1 VVLLS
6 PRVAQ
11 SIRQSLSSLMN
22 DGDRRQEL
30 VQEMIIT
37 NYRLRSVFL
46 TKILYVFTLFWL
58 SVFWKCTLRG
68 AVGSRISAP
77 HFWDIVVTDD
87 KIGVALVIQVYC
99 WLWVFYAVFFCF
111 FFDSLTVL
119 YSESVIFNKI
129 SPWCQPFSQ
138 LQFFKGTIA
147 QLFLRDH

>member
-58 SVFWKCTLRG
+58 SVFWKCTLHG
-68 AVGSRISAP
+68 AGGSRISAP
-77 HFWDIVVTDD
+77 HF
-87 KIGVALVIQVYC
+87 
-99 WLWVFYAVFFCF
+99 
-111 FFDSLTVL
+111 
-119 YSESVIFNKI
+119 
-129 SPWCQPFSQ
+129 
-138 LQFFKGTIA
+138 
-147 QLFLRDH
+147 